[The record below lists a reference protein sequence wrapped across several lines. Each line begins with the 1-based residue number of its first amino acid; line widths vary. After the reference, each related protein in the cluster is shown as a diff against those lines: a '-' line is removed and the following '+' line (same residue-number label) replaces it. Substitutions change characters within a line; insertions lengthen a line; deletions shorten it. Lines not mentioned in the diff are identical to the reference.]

1 MQILSTRFYATL
13 KSALPNYNV
22 LFKLLAGRDWK
33 KNFYTKEASYPKK
46 VRQLERLPE
55 NIFNDWLH
63 NFNVHYT
70 QVRPKT
76 IPTIDKIDGNV

>member
-1 MQILSTRFYATL
+1 MYYLINMFSML
-13 KSALPNYNV
+13 V
-22 LFKLLAGRDWK
+22 CRDWK
-33 KNFYTKEASYPKK
+33 KNLYTKEASYPKK

-70 QVRPKT
+70 QVKNHYKANISYQTVLKYAQDDSNNR
-76 IPTIDKIDGNV
+76 